1 LQTTTPYQMGFKIFY
16 AVLLVL
22 VALGTWQSIQ
32 ATEASGWMIAAV
44 RVFPLAAFMSAIIRV
59 NIRGLI
65 WLSFVLCLY
74 FTDAVVD
81 VVTLPNSALNIGL
94 AVTPALLFTFI
105 MIFIRKNAQL
115 RKAGRPCF

>member
-1 LQTTTPYQMGFKIFY
+1 MQTTTPYQMGFKLCY
-16 AVLLVL
+16 AVLLIL

-44 RVFPLAAFMSAIIRV
+44 RIIPLAAFMPAIIKV

-81 VVTLPNSALNIGL
+81 VVTLPNSALNISL
-94 AVTPALLFTFI
+94 AVVPALLFTLI
-105 MIFIRKNAQL
+105 MIFIRKNAKL
-115 RKAGRPCF
+115 RKAGLPCH